1 LFFDAL
7 DAAVAKER
15 RQKMVPRFQ
24 PRIAIV
30 TALPEEFRAVEA
42 ILNDPRPE
50 VTRRESRYQKYLH
63 GTIAAQGGGDH
74 QVVVALAGKGNNRA
88 AIRAT
93 RLIADFQSI
102 DEIFMVGI
110 CAGVPNPSKPADDV
124 RLGDIVVSDEF
135 GVIQYDYIKEK
146 TKSREYAAP
155 PRPPSPEWVHL
166 MYDLAGTMP
175 QSPPFWNYLDQ
186 MLSNFRRRRPTKDR
200 LNDSPWGDPDTVIRR
215 LPDKSRTRGRPK
227 VYLGPIG
234 SANIVLKA
242 AKVRDAL
249 RQRFKLK
256 AIEMEGSGIA
266 DATWE
271 HGKGY
276 MIVRGVCDYAN
287 DGKADDWHDYA
298 ACAAAAF
305 TRQLIEAMPLRT

>member
-1 LFFDAL
+1 
-7 DAAVAKER
+7 
-15 RQKMVPRFQ
+15 
-24 PRIAIV
+24 
-30 TALPEEFRAVEA
+30 
-42 ILNDPRPE
+42 
-50 VTRRESRYQKYLH
+50 
-63 GTIAAQGGGDH
+63 
-74 QVVVALAGKGNNRA
+74 
-88 AIRAT
+88 
-93 RLIADFQSI
+93 
-102 DEIFMVGI
+102 
-110 CAGVPNPSKPADDV
+110 
-124 RLGDIVVSDEF
+124 VVSDEF